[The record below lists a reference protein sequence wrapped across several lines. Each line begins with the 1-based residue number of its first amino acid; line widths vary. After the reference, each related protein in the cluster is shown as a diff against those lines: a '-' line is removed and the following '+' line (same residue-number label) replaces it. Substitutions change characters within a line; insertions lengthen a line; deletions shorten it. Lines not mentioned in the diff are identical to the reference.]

1 MNSCSCVHITGSQID
16 FDISF
21 TKTADHLRA
30 VESMYVTKVRGEE
43 KWKNISLQCVH
54 LHVFKEC
61 DHGCIYIIYHMYLHL
76 FCEQLMHTGLQVQS
90 GKVSRPIRHKSE
102 HRSFTKNENRTHQ
115 HKYSMQ
121 SIMIHHRYYRTE
133 GHHFWGF
140 PSTGPLFAYGGSIG
154 GVSCGRFGWIIP
166 NLKVIDNRSIISIS

>member
-1 MNSCSCVHITGSQID
+1 
-16 FDISF
+16 
-21 TKTADHLRA
+21 
-30 VESMYVTKVRGEE
+30 
-43 KWKNISLQCVH
+43 
-54 LHVFKEC
+54 
-61 DHGCIYIIYHMYLHL
+61 MYLHL

-154 GVSCGRFGWIIP
+154 GVSCGRFG
-166 NLKVIDNRSIISIS
+166 